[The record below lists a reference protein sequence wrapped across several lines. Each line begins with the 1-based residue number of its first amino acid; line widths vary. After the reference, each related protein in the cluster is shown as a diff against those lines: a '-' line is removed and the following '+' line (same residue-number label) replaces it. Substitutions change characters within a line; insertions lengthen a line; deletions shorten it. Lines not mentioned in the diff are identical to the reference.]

1 MSGILGQMVP
11 SASSLQQLYA
21 VPAGDTVT
29 ARVIVTNLSAA
40 PTSFRVSLAKDG
52 EADDLKQYIARDRGI
67 AANDTG
73 STIAFSLTGDDVV
86 RVYSANGLLAFLITG
101 LSDD

>member
-1 MSGILGQMVP
+1 MSGLLAQLVP
-11 SASSLQQLYA
+11 GASSLQELYS

-40 PTSFRVSLAKDG
+40 PTTFRVALAKDG
-52 EADDLKQYIARDRGI
+52 EADDLKQYVARDKGI

-73 STIAFSLTGDDVV
+73 ATIAFAITGDDVV
-86 RVYSANGLLAFLITG
+86 RVYSANGLLAFLLTG
-101 LSDD
+101 LTDD